1 MRKKFS
7 LGLCLFLA
15 INILLQPLSMAAKI
29 DPKQLPELYEE
40 NDIRFYLEDNGKTT
54 CSSASAHGISGN
66 SNQEK
71 IWGFLRDSGLSPEQ
85 AAGVMGNIQAESGFS
100 PTRHEDSQGWEGGGW
115 GLAQWTF
122 GRRTAIVSKLPEE
135 LKKYHSQEYGSAADE
150 NGTLSSIPIE
160 DNDKLLSFEL
170 EFLVQESTSR
180 PVTATG
186 FPGSGSNEWE
196 RLKEQTTIENA
207 TVFWHNNFEVS
218 ADPPSK
224 VMEVRGGFAQAIYDR
239 FNGSSSSSSSSS
251 PTTSSPSKITF
262 LGDSITV
269 GMKSDLTSTFSD
281 SNVEAEVGKG
291 ISWLN
296 EKIDSGITINDTVVI
311 NIGTNDNFPVDQAK
325 TMLDKLKD
333 KKVYLV
339 NNFGKGGSVDFEL
352 VNKNIKEAANGR
364 NNVKIIDWKAEVENK
379 AKADGVSDRDFY
391 KEDGYHINETKGK
404 ELYIQLLKKSLGGLA
419 GDGGKC
425 DPSPSANGNFS
436 EYVLKYAWPDSTTRT
451 DKKPEYAEAIEKAKS
466 EGRYVGDSCFG
477 GGVDC
482 GAFVTT
488 ILNDSG
494 FEPKYNHSGKLS
506 DGAGYTAIQRAW
518 AEANWQTVGNGASIN
533 VADLQP
539 GDVAHSPGH
548 TFVYAGDIPGF
559 NSKIASASQCDYA
572 PKAGLENIAS
582 PNVTWFRKK

>member
-1 MRKKFS
+1 MYKKLS

-15 INILLQPLSMAAKI
+15 INLLLQPLSMAAKI
-29 DPKQLPELYEE
+29 DPKKFPELYAE
-40 NDIRFYLEDNGKTT
+40 NGIRFYEEDNGKTT
-54 CSSASAHGISGN
+54 CSSVSAHGISGN

-71 IWGFLRDSGLSPEQ
+71 IWKFLRDSGLSPEQ
-85 AAGVMGNIQAESGFS
+85 TAGVMGNIQAESGFS
-100 PTRHEDSQGWEGGGW
+100 PTRHEASQGWEEGGW

-122 GRRTAIVSKLPEE
+122 ERRTAIVSKLPEE
-135 LKKYHSQEYGSAADE
+135 LKKYHSEEYGGAADE

-170 EFLVQESTSR
+170 DYLIQESANR
-180 PVTATG
+180 PVTAAG
-186 FPGSGSNEWE
+186 FPGSGSSEWE

-218 ADPPSK
+218 NDSAER
-224 VMEVRGGFAQAIYDR
+224 VMSVRGGFAQAIYDR

-269 GMKSDLTSTFSD
+269 GMKSDLMSTFSD

-296 EKIDSGITINDTVVI
+296 EKIDSGITINETVVI

-352 VNKNIKEAANGR
+352 VNKNIKEVANGR
-364 NNVKIIDWKAEVENK
+364 TNVKVLDWKAEVEKK

-391 KEDGYHINETKGK
+391 KDDGYHINETKGK
-404 ELYIQLLKKSLGGLA
+404 ELYIQFLKSSLGGLA

-425 DPSPSANGNFS
+425 DPAPSANGNFS

-466 EGRYVGDSCFG
+466 EGRYVGDECFG

-506 DGAGYTAIQRAW
+506 EGAGYTAIQRAW
-518 AEANWQTVGNGASIN
+518 AEANWQTLGDGASIN

-572 PKAGLENIAS
+572 PKAGLESITS
-582 PNVTWFRKK
+582 PSVTWFRKK

>member
-1 MRKKFS
+1 MYKKIS

-15 INILLQPLSMAAKI
+15 INIALQPLSMAIKI
-29 DPKQLPELYEE
+29 DPKKFQELYAE
-40 NDIRFYLEDNGKTT
+40 NGIRFYEEDGNTT
-54 CSSASAHGISGN
+54 CSSVSAHGISGN

-71 IWGFLRDSGLSPEQ
+71 IWGFLRDAGLSPEQ
-85 AAGVMGNIQAESGFS
+85 TAGVMGNMQAESGFS

-122 GRRTAIVSKLPEE
+122 ERRTNIVSKLPEE
-135 LKKYHSQEYGSAADE
+135 LKKYHSQEYGGAADE

-160 DNDKLLSFEL
+160 DNDKLLSFEMDYL
-170 EFLVQESTSR
+170 IQESANR
-180 PVTATG
+180 PVTASG
-186 FPGSGSNEWE
+186 FSGSGSSEWE

-218 ADPPSK
+218 ADSPSK
-224 VMEVRGGFAQAIYDR
+224 VMEVRGGFAQAIYNR
-239 FNGSSSSSSSSS
+239 FNGSSSSSSSPS
-251 PTTSSPSKITF
+251 TTSSSKITF

-269 GMKSDLTSTFSD
+269 GMKSDLMSTFSD

-352 VNKNIKEAANGR
+352 VNKNIKEVANGR
-364 NNVKIIDWKAEVENK
+364 TNVKVLDWKAEVEKK

-391 KEDGYHINETKGK
+391 KDDGYHINETKGK
-404 ELYIQLLKKSLGGLA
+404 ELYIQFLKSSLGGLA

-425 DPSPSANGNFS
+425 DPAPSANGNFS

-466 EGRYVGDSCFG
+466 EGRYVGDECFG

-494 FEPKYNHSGKLS
+494 FEPRYNHSGKLS

-518 AEANWQTVGNGASIN
+518 AEANWQTLGDGASIN

-559 NSKIASASQCDYA
+559 NSKIASASQCEYA
-572 PKAGLENIAS
+572 PKAGLESITS
-582 PNVTWFRKK
+582 GSVTWFRKK

>member
-1 MRKKFS
+1 MYKKIS

-15 INILLQPLSMAAKI
+15 INIALQPLSMAIKI
-29 DPKQLPELYEE
+29 DPKKFQELYAE
-40 NDIRFYLEDNGKTT
+40 NGIRFYEEDGNTT
-54 CSSASAHGISGN
+54 CSSVSAHGISGN

-71 IWGFLRDSGLSPEQ
+71 IWGFLRDAGLSPEQ
-85 AAGVMGNIQAESGFS
+85 TAGVMGNMQAESGFS

-122 GRRTAIVSKLPEE
+122 ERRTNIVSKLPEE
-135 LKKYHSQEYGSAADE
+135 LKKYHSQEYGGAADE

-160 DNDKLLSFEL
+160 DNDKLLSFEMDYL
-170 EFLVQESTSR
+170 IQESANR
-180 PVTATG
+180 PVTASG
-186 FPGSGSNEWE
+186 FSGSGSSEWE

-218 ADPPSK
+218 ADSPSK
-224 VMEVRGGFAQAIYDR
+224 VMEVRGGFAQAIYNR
-239 FNGSSSSSSSSS
+239 FNGSSSSSSSPS
-251 PTTSSPSKITF
+251 TTSSSKITF

-269 GMKSDLTSTFSD
+269 GMKSDLMSTFSD

-352 VNKNIKEAANGR
+352 VNKNIKEVANGR
-364 NNVKIIDWKAEVENK
+364 TNVKVLDWKAEVEK
-379 AKADGVSDRDFY
+379 KDKADGVSDRDFY
-391 KEDGYHINETKGK
+391 KDDGYHINETKGK
-404 ELYIQLLKKSLGGLA
+404 ELYIQFLKSSLGGLA

-425 DPSPSANGNFS
+425 DPAPSANGNFS

-466 EGRYVGDSCFG
+466 EGRYVGDECFG

-494 FEPKYNHSGKLS
+494 FEPRYNHSGKLS

-518 AEANWQTVGNGASIN
+518 AEANWQTLGDGASIN

-559 NSKIASASQCDYA
+559 NSKIASASQCEYA
-572 PKAGLENIAS
+572 PKAGLESITS
-582 PNVTWFRKK
+582 GSVTWFRKK